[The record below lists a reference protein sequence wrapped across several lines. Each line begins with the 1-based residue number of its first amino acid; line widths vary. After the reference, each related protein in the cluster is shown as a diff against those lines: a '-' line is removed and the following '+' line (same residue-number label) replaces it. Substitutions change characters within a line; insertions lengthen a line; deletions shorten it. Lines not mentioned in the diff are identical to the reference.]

1 MSAAKQ
7 VSHEIWCFSSSD
19 TKKIIFIHE
28 KIKLVEVS
36 RENISTAADEHHTI
50 CWSKFWSFCFYCLE
64 FSSILLTKK
73 TQLWNMKLFK
83 QKTDFIPQE
92 STLLMQ
98 KQLKT
103 EKCKFSHFSFRNV
116 FLHFILLNTLTT
128 CDGSGD
134 RTSDLV
140 VSTVS
145 AGGANRISAAERVFQ
160 ILHTQTEKRWSSQN
174 LEDN

>member
-1 MSAAKQ
+1 MLKSAEKTSAQ
-7 VSHEIWCFSSSD
+7 QLMNITPSVGQSSD
-19 TKKIIFIHE
+19 HSVFTIWNSVPFYWQKKP
-28 KIKLVEVS
+28 
-36 RENISTAADEHHTI
+36 
-50 CWSKFWSFCFYCLE
+50 
-64 FSSILLTKK
+64 
-73 TQLWNMKLFK
+73 QLWNMKLFK

-103 EKCKFSHFSFRNV
+103 EKCKRIFSHFSSRNV
-116 FLHFILLNTLTT
+116 FLHFILLNKLTT

-160 ILHTQTEKRWSSQN
+160 LLHTQTEKRWSSQKRFSN
-174 LEDN
+174 